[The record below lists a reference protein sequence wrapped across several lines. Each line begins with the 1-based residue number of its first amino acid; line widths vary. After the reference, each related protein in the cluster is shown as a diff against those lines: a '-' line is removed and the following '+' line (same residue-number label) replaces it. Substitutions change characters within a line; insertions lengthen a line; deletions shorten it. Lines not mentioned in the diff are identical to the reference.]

1 MCMTYI
7 LCMYTLRDYGW
18 NTLCI
23 FRYHPVKYVKEI
35 LTTDSYNY

>member
-7 LCMYTLRDYGW
+7 LCMHLGIIVRI
-18 NTLCI
+18 LFVI